1 MMMKCFQC
9 ASSSPNFSFALVP
22 EQLGWPTN
30 LWETAVCVAVVEPKY
45 VSDAVM
51 LHPKINLISKLP
63 SSGLYAGFMRCC
75 CPKLQCSFKE
85 ELQQV
90 MLLSLRKNA
99 LKRKKIWWAR
109 EPLAPEA
116 EIVHRRPSLFQL
128 PSNLFSMLFMAV
140 FFFFLL

>member
-75 CPKLQCSFKE
+75 CPKLQCS
-85 ELQQV
+85 
-90 MLLSLRKNA
+90 LLC
-99 LKRKKIWWAR
+99 
-109 EPLAPEA
+109 PC
-116 EIVHRRPSLFQL
+116 V
-128 PSNLFSMLFMAV
+128 AV
-140 FFFFLL
+140 DN